1 MFASLA
7 CGTNYAQTMRMN
19 GAAKWVGGSIA
30 LGVALLGGVMI
41 GTRLPSSPSP
51 APRALEQPAGKTPD
65 ASTGSAHAKPAQK
78 PAADTPFVIKR
89 VLPITGPIKYG
100 EWHWDEAGVPD
111 GPLLVTVDLEARTIS
126 VFRSGYEIGAAAV
139 LLGTD
144 DHPTPLGTFPIIAK
158 IRYNVSSIY
167 DAPMPFTMRLTNDG
181 VAIHGAPV
189 EKGYASHGCIG
200 TPDGFAE
207 KLFKVA
213 SMGDKVIITRGQMV
227 NVGHDLSG
235 A

>member
-1 MFASLA
+1 MNN
-7 CGTNYAQTMRMN
+7 GT
-19 GAAKWVGGSIA
+19 KWVGGGIA
-30 LGVALLGGVMI
+30 LGVALLAGVMV
-41 GTRLPSSPSP
+41 GTRMPQPS
-51 APRALEQPAGKTPD
+51 APTQTSTGHAANAQPAKTTTAPV
-65 ASTGSAHAKPAQK
+65 T
-78 PAADTPFVIKR
+78 AAPGTPTADSEFVIKR

-100 EWHWDEAGVPD
+100 DWHWDDAGVPE
-111 GPLLVTVDLEARTIS
+111 GPLLVTVDLDARTIS
-126 VFRSGYEIGAAAV
+126 VFRGGYEIGAAAV

-158 IRYNVSSIY
+158 IKNNVSTIY
-167 DAPMPFTMRLTNDG
+167 DSPMPFTMRLTNDG

-207 KLFKVA
+207 KLFKIA
-213 SMGDKVIITRGQMV
+213 SLGDKVIITRGRMV
-227 NVGHDLSG
+227 NVGHDLGG

>member
-65 ASTGSAHAKPAQK
+65 ASTGLAHAKPAQK

-139 LLGTD
+139 LLGLPST
-144 DHPTPLGTFPIIAK
+144 TPPCP
-158 IRYNVSSIY
+158 SPC
-167 DAPMPFTMRLTNDG
+167 D
-181 VAIHGAPV
+181 
-189 EKGYASHGCIG
+189 
-200 TPDGFAE
+200 
-207 KLFKVA
+207 
-213 SMGDKVIITRGQMV
+213 
-227 NVGHDLSG
+227 
-235 A
+235 

>member
-1 MFASLA
+1 
-7 CGTNYAQTMRMN
+7 MN
-19 GAAKWVGGSIA
+19 GAAKWIGGGIA
-30 LGVALLGGVMI
+30 IGVALLGGVMI
-41 GTRLPSSPSP
+41 GNRLPGLSL
-51 APRALEQPAGKTPD
+51 APRSTLEQLADK
-65 ASTGSAHAKPAQK
+65 KPATDRETVSAAEITP
-78 PAADTPFVIKR
+78 PADGPFVIKR

-100 EWHWDEAGVPD
+100 DWHWDDANVPD
-111 GPLLVTVDLEARTIS
+111 GPLLVTVDLDARTIS
-126 VFRSGYEIGAAAV
+126 VFRGGYEIGAAAV

-158 IRYNVSSIY
+158 IRDNVSSIY
-167 DAPMPFTMRLTNDG
+167 DAKMPFTLRLTHDG

-207 KLFKVA
+207 KLYQVA
-213 SMGDKVIITRGQMV
+213 KLGDKVIITKGQMV
-227 NVGHDLSG
+227 NVGNDLANG